1 MSVVEDLLF
10 AGVLI
15 VVFAVLLLMVRG
27 LDRL

>member
-15 VVFAVLLLMVRG
+15 AVFAVLLLMVRG